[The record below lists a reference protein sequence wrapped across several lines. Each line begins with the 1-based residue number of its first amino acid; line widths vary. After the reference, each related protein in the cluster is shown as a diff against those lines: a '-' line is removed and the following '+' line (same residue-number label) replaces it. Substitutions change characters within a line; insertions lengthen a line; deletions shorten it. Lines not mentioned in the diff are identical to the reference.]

1 MLKLNPVV
9 MMQSFK
15 CLMAA
20 FAVFILAGLPVT
32 AQTAPAGNNNIAK
45 KDPLPYKILN
55 SGRQLTFKAS
65 RNIRS
70 VMIWTA
76 SGNRVLEQQ
85 EINQQNFSY
94 TIPSSVNERIFF
106 VMLVLDN
113 GKVYTRKVG
122 I

>member
-1 MLKLNPVV
+1 

-32 AQTAPAGNNNIAK
+32 AQTAPAGNNNMVK

>member
-1 MLKLNPVV
+1 
-9 MMQSFK
+9 MMQTFK

-20 FAVFILAGLPVT
+20 FAVFVITGLPVV
-32 AQTAPAGNNNIAK
+32 AQSEPGANSNSISVK
-45 KDPLPYKILN
+45 KDPLPYKVLN
-55 SGRQLTFKAS
+55 SGRQLTFKAN

-70 VMIWTA
+70 LMIWTA

-85 EINQQNFSY
+85 DINEANYSY
-94 TIPSSVNERIFF
+94 TIPTSVNERIFF
-106 VMLVLDN
+106 VMIVLDN

>member
-1 MLKLNPVV
+1 

-20 FAVFILAGLPVT
+20 FAVFILTGLPVT
-32 AQTAPAGNNNIAK
+32 AQTEPAGNNNIVK

-65 RNIRS
+65 HNIRS
-70 VMIWTA
+70 LMIWT
-76 SGNRVLEQQ
+76 SGGHRVLEQQ
-85 EINQQNFSY
+85 DINATSFSY

-106 VMLVLDN
+106 VMLVLEN